1 MVTDT
6 IINMK
11 MKEKF
16 RKGLNANVNFFAE
29 INQFCPFNENYN
41 YVKNSKYMSKHS
53 HNCMNKCYCGIHQP
67 SSTSTCADSPSQTTP
82 GEKKNKKQPSVYKS
96 KQMQH

>member
-29 INQFCPFNENYN
+29 INQFYPFNENYN
-41 YVKNSKYMSKHS
+41 YVKNSKYMSKHCLITALI
-53 HNCMNKCYCGIHQP
+53 NVTVAFTNLRP
-67 SSTSTCADSPSQTTP
+67 
-82 GEKKNKKQPSVYKS
+82 
-96 KQMQH
+96 